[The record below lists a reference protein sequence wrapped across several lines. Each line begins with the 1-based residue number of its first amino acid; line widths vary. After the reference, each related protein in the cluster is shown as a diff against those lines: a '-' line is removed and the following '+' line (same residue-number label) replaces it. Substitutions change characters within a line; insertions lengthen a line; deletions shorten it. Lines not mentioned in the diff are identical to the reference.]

1 MPILI
6 TITAGSVEVKAE
18 LNDSPTARAISEVL
32 PIKGIVR
39 RWGEEIY
46 FSIPLYAKL
55 EPQGRE
61 VVEPGELGYWPTGR
75 AFCLFFGP
83 TPASK
88 GDEIRAAS
96 PVNIIGTMTGPFSG
110 LDAVAEGETITIDAC
125 SRAN

>member
-1 MPILI
+1 
-6 TITAGSVEVKAE
+6 
-18 LNDSPTARAISEVL
+18 
-32 PIKGIVR
+32 
-39 RWGEEIY
+39 
-46 FSIPLYAKL
+46 LYAKL